1 MNRTVLAVGLAAVTI
16 GGLGVYRRKW
26 IRERSFAGKVVAIT
40 GGSRGLGLEMARLW
54 RGEGAKV
61 AVCARRKTELKK
73 AARELGADDDGFLTI
88 PCDITERDQA
98 KAFVEQIVDHWGTID
113 VLVNNAGIIQAG
125 PVDCMT
131 LEDFESTM
139 ATHFWGPL
147 YLIQAALPFMRANG
161 GGKIVNIAS
170 IGGEISVP
178 HLVPYSASKFALVGL
193 SEGLSAELRSAGIEI
208 LTVCPGLMRTGSPR
222 NAEFKGNHRAE
233 YAWFSISDS
242 LPIISI
248 SSRFAARRIV
258 AACRRGRR
266 HLRLSLP
273 AKAAVPFRAV
283 FPNLTSRVLSLI
295 NRLLPE
301 SNSNGARAK
310 HGYESFSAWSPSVL
324 THLTEK
330 AAQRNNEMR

>member
-1 MNRTVLAVGLAAVTI
+1 MSRTALAIGLAAATI
-16 GGLGVYRRKW
+16 GGLGLYRRKW
-26 IRERSFAGKVVAIT
+26 IRDRSFAGKVVVIT
-40 GGSRGLGLEMARLW
+40 GGSRGVGLEMARLW
-54 RGEGAKV
+54 KQEGAKV
-61 AVCARRKTELKK
+61 AVCARRKAELKR
-73 AARELGADDDGFLTI
+73 AERELGTDGDKFLTV
-88 PCDITERDQA
+88 PCDITENDQA
-98 KAFVEQIVDHWGTID
+98 KAFIEQIVDHWGTID

-125 PVDCMT
+125 PVDSMT
-131 LEDFESTM
+131 LEDFERTM

-161 GGKIVNIAS
+161 SGKIVNIAS

-193 SEGLSAELRSAGIEI
+193 SQGLSAELRSSGIEI

-266 HLRLSLP
+266 HLRLSP
-273 AKAAVPFRAV
+273 AAKVAVPLQAL
-283 FPNLTSRVLSLI
+283 FPNLTNRVLSLVS
-295 NRLLPE
+295 RLLPE
-301 SNSNGARAK
+301 SNSNGAKAK
-310 HGYESFSAWSPSVL
+310 RGYESFSAWSPSIL